1 MILIK
6 LLATPVV
13 WVLLLWIAG
22 LVLTRWPRGRRLFK
36 LGWWLMLL
44 GFVLLLAGSLEPVE
58 SLLLYSLE
66 HRYASP
72 TPEVLATLDL
82 VVVLGSGI
90 YPSGGLREYPDLGRE
105 AYPRLYRG
113 VQYFKQSGADAIAFC
128 GGPPTPGVESEAEVM
143 RAMAL
148 TLGVPEDRMVVEAD
162 SRNTMQNATNL
173 AAILPKAQGR
183 RIGLVTSA
191 THMMRSRSVFE
202 RVFPQ
207 DTIVPIPVYFTHYPA
222 AGVKE
227 MLTPMVTHLE
237 RTTVA
242 LHEWIGVLWYAIRY

>member
-1 MILIK
+1 
-6 LLATPVV
+6 
-13 WVLLLWIAG
+13 
-22 LVLTRWPRGRRLFK
+22 
-36 LGWWLMLL
+36 
-44 GFVLLLAGSLEPVE
+44 
-58 SLLLYSLE
+58 
-66 HRYASP
+66 
-72 TPEVLATLDL
+72 
-82 VVVLGSGI
+82 
-90 YPSGGLREYPDLGRE
+90 
-105 AYPRLYRG
+105 
-113 VQYFKQSGADAIAFC
+113 
-128 GGPPTPGVESEAEVM
+128 
-143 RAMAL
+143 
-148 TLGVPEDRMVVEAD
+148 MVVEAD